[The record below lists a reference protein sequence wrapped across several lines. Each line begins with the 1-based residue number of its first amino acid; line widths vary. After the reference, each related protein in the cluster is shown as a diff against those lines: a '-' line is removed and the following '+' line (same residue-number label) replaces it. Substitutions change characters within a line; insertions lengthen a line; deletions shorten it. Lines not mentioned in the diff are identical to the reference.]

1 MQQTRIQFYKLAC
14 VCVYLSIYTVR
25 WVVSLLEFS
34 SMMYRLTYRWTHHEW
49 VSRMVCS
56 LKGLRCKIVADSASR
71 SQNIQ
76 SHSTVVHIF
85 FLHHYEYIYIYI
97 YIYIFL
103 RLTISSRKWLFQS
116 LSQLSALNHLSIV
129 NFVYLFFI
137 FFVYLKNI
145 SLYIYRP

>member
-85 FLHHYEYIYIYI
+85 FLHHYEYIFF
-97 YIYIFL
+97 FL
-103 RLTISSRKWLFQS
+103 RLTISSRKWLFRS

-145 SLYIYRP
+145 SLYIYIYRP